1 MSSYSEYLGRYKQ
14 RMVTITDTRPHRT
27 AGHQTEIVKRLAA
40 SGNLETAV
48 ANTACVLV
56 LNTPS
61 TRNPE
66 GFNHGGGHNVQ
77 DAPMYTEYTAGQAV
91 AQGALPKNAKTSQI
105 TNTMPCLSSTQLPEI
120 NDKIAADPTG
130 FGVIYNAKQTLGK
143 GYNSCLTCG
152 ATYKAQFV
160 AGCNC
165 RLTAAQASALKS
177 AIQWPHTADPNA

>member
-48 ANTACVLV
+48 AKTACVLV

-61 TRNPE
+61 TRNAA

-77 DAPMYTEYTAGQAV
+77 DAPMYAEYTAGQAV
-91 AQGALPKNAKTSQI
+91 AQAELPSNAKASQI

-130 FGVIYNAKQTLGK
+130 FGAIYNAKQLQGK
-143 GYNSCLTCG
+143 GYNTCLTCG
-152 ATYKAQFV
+152 ATRNPQF
-160 AGCNC
+160 ASGCNC
-165 RLTAAQASALKS
+165 TGASLLSLGLKS
-177 AIQWPHTADPNA
+177 AIQRPHTIEPNA